1 MSLRSIQSRDNAQ
14 YKQLK
19 QWASSA
25 QARRKSGMTLLDG
38 VHLCEAWLQHR
49 GVPALCVVAES
60 ALSHPEVAALVAQC
74 ESNTNSNA
82 KSNSN
87 TNTNSNSNAGA
98 AECVLLPDVLFTPLG
113 QVEHGVGIL
122 FAVKVPDTASGG
134 HASPSLQS
142 AALLLDSVQDPGN
155 LGTILRTAAAAGIQQ
170 IFCGPGTA
178 AVWSPKVL
186 RAGMGAHF
194 VLEITEDVDL
204 VQLIQQASVPVY
216 ATQPDAPK
224 TIYTADLRA
233 PSAWLFGHE
242 GQGVSEQLLSLAT
255 ERLAIPQSSQVE
267 SLNVAASV
275 AICLFEQRR
284 QQINQ

>member
-14 YKQLK
+14 YKQLR

-74 ESNTNSNA
+74 ESNANSNA

-87 TNTNSNSNAGA
+87 TNSTAGV
-98 AECVLLPDVLFTPLG
+98 AECVLLPDALFTPLG

-122 FAVKVPDTASGG
+122 FAVKVPDVAVSG

-170 IFCGPGTA
+170 IYCGPGTA

-194 VLEITEDVDL
+194 VLEIYEDVDL
-204 VQLIQQASVPVY
+204 VQLIRQASVPVY
-216 ATQPDAPK
+216 ATEPDAPK

-242 GQGVSEQLLSLAT
+242 GQGVSEQLLALAT
-255 ERLAIPQSSQVE
+255 ERLSIPQSAQVE

-275 AICLFEQRR
+275 AICLFEQCR
-284 QQINQ
+284 QRG

>member
-1 MSLRSIQSRDNAQ
+1 MSLRSIQSRDNAH
-14 YKQLK
+14 YKQLR

-49 GVPALCVVAES
+49 GMPAMCVVAES
-60 ALSHPEVAALVAQC
+60 ALSHPEVAAILAQC
-74 ESNTNSNA
+74 ESNTNASA
-82 KSNSN
+82 NS
-87 TNTNSNSNAGA
+87 SADA
-98 AECVLLPDVLFTPLG
+98 AECILLSDALFTPLG

-122 FAVKVPDTASGG
+122 FVVKVPDAASSGQ
-134 HASPSLQS
+134 ASPSLQS

-155 LGTILRTAAAAGIQQ
+155 LGTILRTAAAAGVHS

-204 VQLIQQASVPVY
+204 VQLIQHASVPVY
-216 ATQPDAPK
+216 ATQPDAPN

-255 ERLAIPQSSQVE
+255 ERLSIPQSTQVE

-284 QQINQ
+284 QQNS

>member
-14 YKQLK
+14 YKQLR

-49 GVPALCVVAES
+49 GVPDLCVVAES

-74 ESNTNSNA
+74 ESNANSNA

-87 TNTNSNSNAGA
+87 TNSTAGA
-98 AECVLLPDVLFTPLG
+98 AECVLLPDALFTPLG

-122 FAVKVPDTASGG
+122 FAVKVPDAASSG

-155 LGTILRTAAAAGIQQ
+155 LGTILRAAAAAGIQE
-170 IFCGPGTA
+170 IYCGPGTA
-178 AVWSPKVL
+178 AAWSPKVL

-216 ATQPDAPK
+216 ATQLDAAK

-242 GQGVSEQLLSLAT
+242 GQGVSEQLLALAT
-255 ERLAIPQSSQVE
+255 ERLTIPQSSQVE

-284 QQINQ
+284 QQANQ

>member
-14 YKQLK
+14 YKQLR

-49 GVPALCVVAES
+49 GVPDLCVVAES
-60 ALSHPEVAALVAQC
+60 ALSHPEVAALVAQG
-74 ESNTNSNA
+74 ESNANSNA

-87 TNTNSNSNAGA
+87 TNSYAGA
-98 AECVLLPDVLFTPLG
+98 AECVLLPDALFTPLG

-122 FAVKVPDTASGG
+122 FAVKVPDAASSG

>member
-14 YKQLK
+14 YKQLR

-49 GVPALCVVAES
+49 GVPDLCVVAES

-74 ESNTNSNA
+74 ESNANSNV

-87 TNTNSNSNAGA
+87 TNSYAGA
-98 AECVLLPDVLFTPLG
+98 AECVLLPDALFTPLG

-122 FAVKVPDTASGG
+122 FAVKVPDAASSG

-155 LGTILRTAAAAGIQQ
+155 LGTILRTAAAAGIQE
-170 IFCGPGTA
+170 IYCGPGTA
-178 AVWSPKVL
+178 AAWSPKVL

-216 ATQPDAPK
+216 ATQLDAAK

-233 PSAWLFGHE
+233 PAAWVFGHE
-242 GQGVSEQLLSLAT
+242 GQGVSEQLLALAT
-255 ERLAIPQSSQVE
+255 ERLTIPQSSQVE

-284 QQINQ
+284 QQANQ

>member
-14 YKQLK
+14 YKQLR

-74 ESNTNSNA
+74 ESNANSNA
-82 KSNSN
+82 KSKSN
-87 TNTNSNSNAGA
+87 TNSTAGV
-98 AECVLLPDVLFTPLG
+98 AECVLLPDALFTPLG
-113 QVEHGVGIL
+113 QVQHGVGIL
-122 FAVKVPDTASGG
+122 FAVKVPDAAVSG

-170 IFCGPGTA
+170 IYCSPGTA
-178 AVWSPKVL
+178 SVWSPKVL

-194 VLEITEDVDL
+194 VLEIYEDVDL
-204 VQLIQQASVPVY
+204 VQLIRQASVPVY

-242 GQGVSEQLLSLAT
+242 GQGVSEQLLALAT
-255 ERLAIPQSSQVE
+255 ERLSIPQSAQVE

-275 AICLFEQRR
+275 AICLFEQCR
-284 QQINQ
+284 QRG

>member
-14 YKQLK
+14 YKQLR

-49 GVPALCVVAES
+49 GVPDLCVVAES

-74 ESNTNSNA
+74 ESNANSNA

-87 TNTNSNSNAGA
+87 TNSYAGA
-98 AECVLLPDVLFTPLG
+98 AECVLLPDALFTPLG

-122 FAVKVPDTASGG
+122 FAVKVPDAASSG
-134 HASPSLQS
+134 HASPSLRS

-155 LGTILRTAAAAGIQQ
+155 LGTILRSAAAAGIQE
-170 IFCGPGTA
+170 IYCGPGTA
-178 AVWSPKVL
+178 AAWSPKVL

-216 ATQPDAPK
+216 ATQLDAAK

-242 GQGVSEQLLSLAT
+242 GQGVSEQLLALAT
-255 ERLAIPQSSQVE
+255 ERLTIPQSSQVE

-284 QQINQ
+284 QQANQ

>member
-14 YKQLK
+14 YKQLR

-74 ESNTNSNA
+74 ESNANSNA
-82 KSNSN
+82 KSKSN
-87 TNTNSNSNAGA
+87 TNSTAGV
-98 AECVLLPDVLFTPLG
+98 AECVLLSDALFTPLG

-122 FAVKVPDTASGG
+122 FAVKVPDAAVSG

-170 IFCGPGTA
+170 IYCGPGTA
-178 AVWSPKVL
+178 SVWSPKVL

-194 VLEITEDVDL
+194 VLEIYEDVDL
-204 VQLIQQASVPVY
+204 VQLIRQASVPVY

-242 GQGVSEQLLSLAT
+242 GQGVSEQLLALAT
-255 ERLAIPQSSQVE
+255 ERLSIPQSTQVE

-284 QQINQ
+284 QRG

>member
-14 YKQLK
+14 YKQLR

-60 ALSHPEVAALVAQC
+60 ALSQPEVAALVAQC
-74 ESNTNSNA
+74 ESNANSNA

-87 TNTNSNSNAGA
+87 TNSTAIV
-98 AECVLLPDVLFTPLG
+98 AECVLLPDALFTPLG

-122 FAVKVPDTASGG
+122 FAVKVPDAASIG
-134 HASPSLQS
+134 HASPSLQN

-194 VLEITEDVDL
+194 VLEIYEDVDL
-204 VQLIQQASVPVY
+204 VQLIRQASVPVY
-216 ATQPDAPK
+216 ATQPDALK
-224 TIYTADLRA
+224 TIYAADLRA

-242 GQGVSEQLLSLAT
+242 GQGVSEQLLALAT
-255 ERLAIPQSSQVE
+255 ERLSIPQSTQVE

>member
-14 YKQLK
+14 YKQLR

-49 GVPALCVVAES
+49 GVPDLCVVAES

-74 ESNTNSNA
+74 ESNANSNA
-82 KSNSN
+82 KSKSN
-87 TNTNSNSNAGA
+87 TNSTAGV
-98 AECVLLPDVLFTPLG
+98 AECVLLPDALFTPLG
-113 QVEHGVGIL
+113 QVQHGVGIL
-122 FAVKVPDTASGG
+122 FAVKVPDAASIG
-134 HASPSLQS
+134 HASPSLQN

-170 IFCGPGTA
+170 IYCGPGTA
-178 AVWSPKVL
+178 SVWSPKVL

-194 VLEITEDVDL
+194 VLEIYEDVDL
-204 VQLIQQASVPVY
+204 VQLIRQASVPVY

-242 GQGVSEQLLSLAT
+242 GQGVSEQLLALAT
-255 ERLAIPQSSQVE
+255 ERLSIPQSAQVE

-275 AICLFEQRR
+275 AICLFEQCR
-284 QQINQ
+284 QRG

>member
-14 YKQLK
+14 YKQLR

-49 GVPALCVVAES
+49 GVPTLCVVAES

-74 ESNTNSNA
+74 ESKADSNA
-82 KSNSN
+82 NS
-87 TNTNSNSNAGA
+87 TVNSNAGS
-98 AECVLLPDVLFTPLG
+98 AECVLLSDALFTPLG

-122 FAVKVPDTASGG
+122 FAVKVPDAAVSG

-170 IFCGPGTA
+170 IYCGPGTA
-178 AVWSPKVL
+178 SVWSPKVL

-194 VLEITEDVDL
+194 VLEIYEDVDL

-242 GQGVSEQLLSLAT
+242 GQGVTEQLLALAT
-255 ERLAIPQSSQVE
+255 ERLSIPQSAQVE

-284 QQINQ
+284 QCG

>member
-14 YKQLK
+14 YKQLR

-49 GVPALCVVAES
+49 GVPDLCVVAES

-74 ESNTNSNA
+74 ESNANSNA

-87 TNTNSNSNAGA
+87 TNSYAGA
-98 AECVLLPDVLFTPLG
+98 AECVLLPDALFTPLG

-122 FAVKVPDTASGG
+122 FAVKVPDAASSG

-142 AALLLDSVQDPGN
+142 ASLLLDSVQDPGN
-155 LGTILRTAAAAGIQQ
+155 LGTILRTAAAAGIQE
-170 IFCGPGTA
+170 IYCGPGTA
-178 AVWSPKVL
+178 AAWSPKVL

-216 ATQPDAPK
+216 ATQLDAAK

-242 GQGVSEQLLSLAT
+242 GQGVSEQLLALAT
-255 ERLAIPQSSQVE
+255 ERLTIPQSSQVE

-284 QQINQ
+284 QQANQ

>member
-14 YKQLK
+14 YKQLR

-74 ESNTNSNA
+74 ESNANSNA

-87 TNTNSNSNAGA
+87 TNTNSTAGV
-98 AECVLLPDVLFTPLG
+98 AECVLLPDALFTPLG

-122 FAVKVPDTASGG
+122 FAVKVPDAASIG
-134 HASPSLQS
+134 HASPSLQN

-170 IFCGPGTA
+170 IFCGSGTA
-178 AVWSPKVL
+178 SVWSPKVL

-194 VLEITEDVDL
+194 VLEIYEDVDL
-204 VQLIQQASVPVY
+204 VQLIRQASVPVC

-224 TIYTADLRA
+224 TIYTANLRA

-242 GQGVSEQLLSLAT
+242 GQGVTEQLLALAT
-255 ERLAIPQSSQVE
+255 ERLSIPQSTQVE

>member
-1 MSLRSIQSRDNAQ
+1 
-14 YKQLK
+14 
-19 QWASSA
+19 
-25 QARRKSGMTLLDG
+25 MTLLDG
-38 VHLCEAWLQHR
+38 IHLCEAWLQHR
-49 GVPALCVVAES
+49 GMPALCVVAES
-60 ALSHPEVAALVAQC
+60 ALSHPEVAAILAQC
-74 ESNTNSNA
+74 ESNANSNSNASSNA
-82 KSNSN
+82 KSNIES
-87 TNTNSNSNAGA
+87 
-98 AECVLLPDVLFTPLG
+98 AECILLADALFTPLG

-122 FAVKVPDTASGG
+122 FVVKVPDAASNGP
-134 HASPSLQS
+134 ASPSLQS

-155 LGTILRTAAAAGIQQ
+155 LGTILRTAAAAGMQQ

-204 VQLIQQASVPVY
+204 ANVIQHASVPVY
-216 ATQPDAPK
+216 ATQPHAPK
-224 TIYTADLRA
+224 TIYTTDLRA

-242 GQGVSEQLLSLAT
+242 GQGVSEQLLALAT
-255 ERLAIPQSSQVE
+255 QRLAIPQSTQVE

-284 QQINQ
+284 QQR

>member
-14 YKQLK
+14 YKQLR

-74 ESNTNSNA
+74 ESNANSNA
-82 KSNSN
+82 KSKSN
-87 TNTNSNSNAGA
+87 TNSTAGV
-98 AECVLLPDVLFTPLG
+98 AECVLLSDALFTPLG

-122 FAVKVPDTASGG
+122 FAVKVPDAAVSG

-170 IFCGPGTA
+170 IYCSPGTA
-178 AVWSPKVL
+178 SVWSPKVL

-194 VLEITEDVDL
+194 VLEIYEDVDL
-204 VQLIQQASVPVY
+204 VQLIRQASVPVY

-242 GQGVSEQLLSLAT
+242 GQGVTEQLLALAT
-255 ERLAIPQSSQVE
+255 ERLSIPQSAQVE

-284 QQINQ
+284 QCG

>member
-14 YKQLK
+14 YKQLR

-74 ESNTNSNA
+74 ESNANSNA
-82 KSNSN
+82 KSNS
-87 TNTNSNSNAGA
+87 TAGV
-98 AECVLLPDVLFTPLG
+98 AECVMLPDALFTPLG

-122 FAVKVPDTASGG
+122 FAVKVPDAASIG
-134 HASPSLQS
+134 HASPSLQN

-170 IFCGPGTA
+170 IYCGPGTA

-194 VLEITEDVDL
+194 VLEIAEDVDL
-204 VQLIQQASVPVY
+204 VRLIRQASVPVY

-242 GQGVSEQLLSLAT
+242 GQGVSEQLLALAT
-255 ERLAIPQSSQVE
+255 ERLSIPQSTQVE

>member
-14 YKQLK
+14 YKQLR

-74 ESNTNSNA
+74 ESNANSNA
-82 KSNSN
+82 KSKSN
-87 TNTNSNSNAGA
+87 TNSTAGV
-98 AECVLLPDVLFTPLG
+98 AECVLLPDALFTPLG
-113 QVEHGVGIL
+113 QVQHGVGIL
-122 FAVKVPDTASGG
+122 FAVKVPDAAVSG

-170 IFCGPGTA
+170 IYCSPGTA

-194 VLEITEDVDL
+194 VLEIYEDVDL

-242 GQGVSEQLLSLAT
+242 GQGVTEQLLALAT
-255 ERLAIPQSSQVE
+255 ERLSIPQSAQVE

-284 QQINQ
+284 QRG

>member
-38 VHLCEAWLQHR
+38 IHLCEAWLQHR
-49 GVPALCVVAES
+49 GMPALCVVAES

-74 ESNTNSNA
+74 ESTANSNA
-82 KSNSN
+82 KSNS
-87 TNTNSNSNAGA
+87 NTNSNSNAGA
-98 AECVLLPDVLFTPLG
+98 AECVLLPDALFTPLG

-122 FAVKVPDTASGG
+122 FAVKVPDAANSG

-155 LGTILRTAAAAGIQQ
+155 LGTILRTAAAAGIHQ

-194 VLEITEDVDL
+194 VLEITEDIDL
-204 VQLIQQASVPVY
+204 AQLIQQASVPVY
-216 ATQPDAPK
+216 ATQPDAEK

-242 GQGVSEQLLSLAT
+242 GQGVSEKLLALAT

-284 QQINQ
+284 QQTS

>member
-14 YKQLK
+14 YKQLR

-82 KSNSN
+82 KSNST
-87 TNTNSNSNAGA
+87 TNTSANAGA
-98 AECVLLPDVLFTPLG
+98 AECIVLSDALFTPLG

-122 FAVKVPDTASGG
+122 FAVKVPDATSGG
-134 HASPSLQS
+134 HASLSLQS
-142 AALLLDSVQDPGN
+142 AALLLDSIQDPGN
-155 LGTILRTAAAAGIQQ
+155 LGTILRTAAAGSIQQ
-170 IFCGPGTA
+170 IYCGPGTA

-194 VLEITEDVDL
+194 VLEIYEDVDL
-204 VQLIQQASVPVY
+204 LQLIRHASVPVY

-224 TIYTADLRA
+224 TIYTTDLRA

-242 GQGVSEQLLSLAT
+242 GQGVSEQLLALAT
-255 ERLAIPQSSQVE
+255 ERLSIPQSAQVE

>member
-14 YKQLK
+14 YKQLR

-74 ESNTNSNA
+74 ESNANSNA

-87 TNTNSNSNAGA
+87 TNSTAGV
-98 AECVLLPDVLFTPLG
+98 AECVLLPDALFTPLG

-122 FAVKVPDTASGG
+122 FAVKVPDGAVSG
-134 HASPSLQS
+134 HSSPSLQS

-170 IFCGPGTA
+170 IYCGPGTA

-194 VLEITEDVDL
+194 VLEIYEDVDL
-204 VQLIQQASVPVY
+204 VQLIRQASVPVY
-216 ATQPDAPK
+216 ATEPDAPK

-242 GQGVSEQLLSLAT
+242 GQGVSEQLLALAT
-255 ERLAIPQSSQVE
+255 ERLSIPQSAQVE

>member
-74 ESNTNSNA
+74 ESNANSTA
-82 KSNSN
+82 KSNST
-87 TNTNSNSNAGA
+87 TNTSANAGA
-98 AECVLLPDVLFTPLG
+98 AECIVLSDALFTPLG

-122 FAVKVPDTASGG
+122 FAVKVSDATSVGQASL
-134 HASPSLQS
+134 SLQS

-170 IFCGPGTA
+170 IFCSPGTA

-204 VQLIQQASVPVY
+204 AQLIQQASVPVY

>member
-14 YKQLK
+14 YKQLR

-74 ESNTNSNA
+74 ESNANSNA

-87 TNTNSNSNAGA
+87 TNSTAVV
-98 AECVLLPDVLFTPLG
+98 AECVLLPDALFTPLG

-122 FAVKVPDTASGG
+122 FAVKVPDVAVSG

-170 IFCGPGTA
+170 IYCGPGTA

-204 VQLIQQASVPVY
+204 AQLIQQASVPVY

-242 GQGVSEQLLSLAT
+242 GQGVSEQLLALAT
-255 ERLAIPQSSQVE
+255 ERLAIPQSAQVE

>member
-14 YKQLK
+14 YKQLR

-87 TNTNSNSNAGA
+87 TNSTAGV
-98 AECVLLPDVLFTPLG
+98 AECVLLPDALFTPLG

-122 FAVKVPDTASGG
+122 FAVKVPDTAGSS
-134 HASPSLQS
+134 HASPSLQN

-216 ATQPDAPK
+216 ATQLDAAK

-242 GQGVSEQLLSLAT
+242 GQGVSEQLLALAT
-255 ERLAIPQSSQVE
+255 ERLTIPQSSQVE

-284 QQINQ
+284 QQIN

>member
-38 VHLCEAWLQHR
+38 IHLCEAWLQHR
-49 GVPALCVVAES
+49 GMPALCVVAES

-74 ESNTNSNA
+74 ESTANSNA
-82 KSNSN
+82 KSNS
-87 TNTNSNSNAGA
+87 NTNSNSNAGA
-98 AECVLLPDVLFTPLG
+98 AECVLLPDALFTPLG

-122 FAVKVPDTASGG
+122 FAVKVPDAVRSG
-134 HASPSLQS
+134 HASPTLQNT
-142 AALLLDSVQDPGN
+142 ALVLDSVQDPGN
-155 LGTILRTAAAAGIQQ
+155 LGTILRTAAAAGVQQ

-178 AVWSPKVL
+178 AAWSPKVL

-204 VQLIQQASVPVY
+204 AQLIQQASVPVY
-216 ATQPDAPK
+216 ATQPDAEK

-242 GQGVSEQLLSLAT
+242 GQGVSEQLLALAT
-255 ERLAIPQSSQVE
+255 ERLAIPQSTQVE

-284 QQINQ
+284 QQTS

>member
-1 MSLRSIQSRDNAQ
+1 MSLRYIQSRDNDR

-60 ALSHPEVAALVAQC
+60 VLNHPEVAAIVAQC
-74 ESNTNSNA
+74 ESNASLNNSNL
-82 KSNSN
+82 
-87 TNTNSNSNAGA
+87 NSNAGA
-98 AECVLLPDVLFTPLG
+98 AECVVLSDALFTPLG
-113 QVEHGVGIL
+113 QVEHSLGIL
-122 FAVKVPDTASGG
+122 FAVKVPDVAVSG
-134 HASPSLQS
+134 HATPSLKN

-170 IFCGPGTA
+170 IYCGPGTA
-178 AVWSPKVL
+178 AAWSPKVL

-194 VLEITEDVDL
+194 VLEIYEDVDL
-204 VQLIQQASVPVY
+204 LQLIRQASVPVY
-216 ATQPDAPK
+216 ATQPDAVK

-242 GQGVSEQLLSLAT
+242 GQGVSEQLLALAT
-255 ERLAIPQSSQVE
+255 ERLSIPQSAQIE

>member
-14 YKQLK
+14 YKQLR

-38 VHLCEAWLQHR
+38 VHLCEAWLEHR
-49 GVPALCVVAES
+49 GVPDLCVVAES

-74 ESNTNSNA
+74 ESTANSNA

-87 TNTNSNSNAGA
+87 TNLTAGV
-98 AECVLLPDVLFTPLG
+98 AECVLLPDALFTPLG

-122 FAVKVPDTASGG
+122 FAVKVPDAAVSG

-170 IFCGPGTA
+170 IYCGPGTA
-178 AVWSPKVL
+178 SVWSPKVL

-194 VLEITEDVDL
+194 VLEIYEDVDL
-204 VQLIQQASVPVY
+204 VQLIQQASVPIY

-242 GQGVSEQLLSLAT
+242 GQGVTEQLLALAT
-255 ERLAIPQSSQVE
+255 ERLSIPQSAQVE

-284 QQINQ
+284 QCG

>member
-1 MSLRSIQSRDNAQ
+1 MSLRSIQSRDNPQ
-14 YKQLK
+14 YKQLR

-49 GVPALCVVAES
+49 GVPDLCVVAES

-74 ESNTNSNA
+74 ESNANSNA

-87 TNTNSNSNAGA
+87 TNSTAGA
-98 AECVLLPDVLFTPLG
+98 AECVLLPDALFTPLG

-122 FAVKVPDTASGG
+122 FAVKVPDAASSG

-155 LGTILRTAAAAGIQQ
+155 LGTILRTAAAAGIQE
-170 IFCGPGTA
+170 IYCGPGTA
-178 AVWSPKVL
+178 AAWSPKVL

-216 ATQPDAPK
+216 ATQLDAAK

-242 GQGVSEQLLSLAT
+242 GQGVSEQLLALAT
-255 ERLAIPQSSQVE
+255 ERLTIPQSSQVE

-284 QQINQ
+284 QQANQ

>member
-14 YKQLK
+14 YKQLR

-49 GVPALCVVAES
+49 GVPDLCVVAES

-74 ESNTNSNA
+74 ESNADSNA

-87 TNTNSNSNAGA
+87 TNSYAGA
-98 AECVLLPDVLFTPLG
+98 AECVLLPDALFTPLG

-122 FAVKVPDTASGG
+122 FAVKVPDAASSG

-155 LGTILRTAAAAGIQQ
+155 LGTILRTAAA
-170 IFCGPGTA
+170 
-178 AVWSPKVL
+178 
-186 RAGMGAHF
+186 
-194 VLEITEDVDL
+194 
-204 VQLIQQASVPVY
+204 
-216 ATQPDAPK
+216 
-224 TIYTADLRA
+224 
-233 PSAWLFGHE
+233 
-242 GQGVSEQLLSLAT
+242 
-255 ERLAIPQSSQVE
+255 
-267 SLNVAASV
+267 
-275 AICLFEQRR
+275 QRR
-284 QQINQ
+284 GHPKYCALAWVRISCWRLLKTSIWCS

>member
-14 YKQLK
+14 YKQLR

-49 GVPALCVVAES
+49 GVPDLCVVAES

-74 ESNTNSNA
+74 ESNANSNA

-87 TNTNSNSNAGA
+87 TNSYAGA
-98 AECVLLPDVLFTPLG
+98 AECVLLPDALFTPLG

-122 FAVKVPDTASGG
+122 FAVKVPDAVSSG
-134 HASPSLQS
+134 HAWPTLQNT
-142 AALLLDSVQDPGN
+142 ALVLDSVQDPGN
-155 LGTILRTAAAAGIQQ
+155 LGTILRTAAAAGVQQ

-178 AVWSPKVL
+178 AAWSPKVL

-204 VQLIQQASVPVY
+204 AQLIQQASVPVY
-216 ATQPDAPK
+216 ATQPDAEK

-255 ERLAIPQSSQVE
+255 ERLSIPQSMQVE

-284 QQINQ
+284 QQNS

>member
-38 VHLCEAWLQHR
+38 IHLCEAWLQHR
-49 GVPALCVVAES
+49 GMPALCVVAES
-60 ALSHPEVAALVAQC
+60 ALGHPEVAALVAQC
-74 ESNTNSNA
+74 ESTANSNA
-82 KSNSN
+82 ESNSN
-87 TNTNSNSNAGA
+87 TNTNSNAGA
-98 AECVLLPDVLFTPLG
+98 AECVLLPDALFTPLG

-122 FAVKVPDTASGG
+122 FAVKVPDAVSSG
-134 HASPSLQS
+134 HAWPTLKNT
-142 AALLLDSVQDPGN
+142 ALVLDSVQDPGN

-178 AVWSPKVL
+178 VVWSPKVL

-204 VQLIQQASVPVY
+204 AQLIQQASVPVY
-216 ATQPDAPK
+216 ATQPDAEK

-242 GQGVSEQLLSLAT
+242 GQGVSEQLLALAT

-284 QQINQ
+284 QQTS

>member
-38 VHLCEAWLQHR
+38 IHLCEAWLQHR
-49 GVPALCVVAES
+49 GMPALCVVAES
-60 ALSHPEVAALVAQC
+60 ALGHPEVAALVAQC
-74 ESNTNSNA
+74 ESTANSNA

-87 TNTNSNSNAGA
+87 TNSTAGV
-98 AECVLLPDVLFTPLG
+98 AECVLLPDALFTPLG

-122 FAVKVPDTASGG
+122 FAVKVPDGAVSG
-134 HASPSLQS
+134 HSSPSLQS

-170 IFCGPGTA
+170 IYCGPGTA

-194 VLEITEDVDL
+194 VLEIYEDVDL
-204 VQLIQQASVPVY
+204 VQLIRQASVPVY
-216 ATQPDAPK
+216 ATEPDAPK

-242 GQGVSEQLLSLAT
+242 GQGVSEQLLALAT
-255 ERLAIPQSSQVE
+255 ERLSIPQSAQVE

-275 AICLFEQRR
+275 AICLFEQCR
-284 QQINQ
+284 QRG

>member
-14 YKQLK
+14 YKQLR

-38 VHLCEAWLQHR
+38 IHLCEAWLRHR
-49 GVPALCVVAES
+49 GMPALCVVAES
-60 ALSHPEVAALVAQC
+60 ALSHPEVAAILAQC
-74 ESNTNSNA
+74 ESNT

-87 TNTNSNSNAGA
+87 ASSNASSNTNSNIES
-98 AECVLLPDVLFTPLG
+98 AECILLADALFTPLG

-122 FAVKVPDTASGG
+122 FVVKVPDAASNGP
-134 HASPSLQS
+134 ASPSLQS

-204 VQLIQQASVPVY
+204 ANVIQHASVPVY
-216 ATQPDAPK
+216 ATQPHAPK
-224 TIYTADLRA
+224 TIYTTDLRA

-242 GQGVSEQLLSLAT
+242 GQGVSEQLLALAT
-255 ERLAIPQSSQVE
+255 ERLAIPQNTQVE

-284 QQINQ
+284 QQR

>member
-14 YKQLK
+14 YKQLR

-74 ESNTNSNA
+74 ESNANSNA
-82 KSNSN
+82 KSKSN
-87 TNTNSNSNAGA
+87 TNSTAGV
-98 AECVLLPDVLFTPLG
+98 AECVLLSDALFTPLG

-122 FAVKVPDTASGG
+122 FVVKVPDAAVSG

-170 IFCGPGTA
+170 IYCSPGTA
-178 AVWSPKVL
+178 SVWSPKVL

-194 VLEITEDVDL
+194 VLEIYEDVDL

-242 GQGVSEQLLSLAT
+242 GQGVSEQLLALAT
-255 ERLAIPQSSQVE
+255 ERLSIPQSAQVE

-284 QQINQ
+284 QCG

>member
-14 YKQLK
+14 YKQLR

-74 ESNTNSNA
+74 ESNANSNA
-82 KSNSN
+82 KSKSN
-87 TNTNSNSNAGA
+87 TNSTAGV
-98 AECVLLPDVLFTPLG
+98 AECVLLPDALFTPLG
-113 QVEHGVGIL
+113 QVQHGVGIL
-122 FAVKVPDTASGG
+122 FAVKVPDAAVSG

-170 IFCGPGTA
+170 IYCGPGTA
-178 AVWSPKVL
+178 SVWSPKVL

-194 VLEITEDVDL
+194 VLEIYEDVDL

-242 GQGVSEQLLSLAT
+242 GQGVTEQLLALAT
-255 ERLAIPQSSQVE
+255 ERLSIPQSAQVE

-284 QQINQ
+284 QCG

>member
-1 MSLRSIQSRDNAQ
+1 
-14 YKQLK
+14 
-19 QWASSA
+19 
-25 QARRKSGMTLLDG
+25 MTLLEG

-74 ESNTNSNA
+74 ESNANSNA
-82 KSNSN
+82 KSKSN
-87 TNTNSNSNAGA
+87 TNSTAGV
-98 AECVLLPDVLFTPLG
+98 AECVLLPDALFTPLG
-113 QVEHGVGIL
+113 QVQHGVGIL
-122 FAVKVPDTASGG
+122 FAVKVPDAAVSG

-170 IFCGPGTA
+170 IYCGPGTA
-178 AVWSPKVL
+178 SVWSPKVL

-194 VLEITEDVDL
+194 VLEIYEDVDL
-204 VQLIQQASVPVY
+204 VQLIRQASVPVY

-242 GQGVSEQLLSLAT
+242 GQGVSEQLLALAT
-255 ERLAIPQSSQVE
+255 ERLSIPQSAQVE

-284 QQINQ
+284 QCG

>member
-14 YKQLK
+14 YKQLR

-49 GVPALCVVAES
+49 GVPDLCVVAES

-74 ESNTNSNA
+74 ESNANSNA

-87 TNTNSNSNAGA
+87 TNSYAGA
-98 AECVLLPDVLFTPLG
+98 AECVLLPDALFKPLG

-122 FAVKVPDTASGG
+122 FAVKVPDAASSG

-155 LGTILRTAAAAGIQQ
+155 LGTILRTAAAAGIQE
-170 IFCGPGTA
+170 IYCGPGTA
-178 AVWSPKVL
+178 AAWSPKVL

-216 ATQPDAPK
+216 ATQLDAAK

-242 GQGVSEQLLSLAT
+242 GQGVSEQLLALAT
-255 ERLAIPQSSQVE
+255 ERLTIPQNSQVE

-284 QQINQ
+284 QQANQ